1 MEQHC
6 CVHYLTP
13 ATGVCVDCGRSYC
26 GQCLDSAG
34 RCDYCARAAE
44 RFLDGFALSL
54 NRWEAG
60 LRSSRL
66 DQAPVVRPPLRR
78 RFTLRRVILGLLLG
92 AVVWTG
98 VDFLLNYHLML
109 GQLLLSRGK
118 LDQALEHLEKAVE
131 KDPADTELSFMLGNL
146 YLEKGY
152 YDDAILAYSQ
162 VIAQD
167 STNAPAYNNL
177 AWTYAELNTN
187 LNQAEALSRRS
198 LELDK
203 DNPEYL
209 DTLAEVYFKRKEYLR
224 ALTFI
229 RKAVEQNP
237 PNIEYYKEKLE
248 KIRKMAYGE
257 SRLHE
262 I

>member
-1 MEQHC
+1 MENC
-6 CVHYLTP
+6 SVHYHTP
-13 ATGVCVDCGRSYC
+13 ADRHCVDCGRPYC

-34 RCDYCARAAE
+34 RCEYCARAAE

-60 LRSSRL
+60 LRSSHMSLSRTERR
-66 DQAPVVRPPLRR
+66 APRR
-78 RFTLRRVILGLLLG
+78 RFTVRRVIMGLLLA
-92 AVVWTG
+92 AVVWAG
-98 VDFLLNYHLML
+98 MDFLLNYDLML
-109 GQLLLSRGK
+109 GQMLLSRGR
-118 LDQALEHLEKAVE
+118 LDKALAHLEKAAA
-131 KDPADTELSFMLGNL
+131 KDPSDPELSFMLGNL
-146 YLEKGY
+146 YFEKGY
-152 YDDAILAYSQ
+152 YDSAIMSYSQ
-162 VIAQD
+162 TIALD

-177 AWTYAELNTN
+177 AWIYAELSTS
-187 LNQAEALSRRS
+187 LDQALELSSRS
-198 LELDK
+198 LELDP

-237 PNIEYYKEKLE
+237 PNIDYYREKLE
-248 KIRKMAYGE
+248 KIRRLAYGE
-257 SRLHE
+257 SRQHE